1 MKKTILSLIV
11 ILFFFGCSNEKIQFT
26 EEKCPKVMISKEH
39 KNYIYSDESE
49 INLDNISL
57 KSEINNFSFNKPCLK
72 TEDSLQG
79 TISILFVI
87 KKNISNLK
95 KIKLPFY
102 IASVNSDDKL
112 MDIQYYSTKDIIF
125 NEKFKKDELEIVEK
139 INLSIKDQ
147 SIKNKNGNYLIIG
160 FMLSEDKL
168 EILN

>member
-1 MKKTILSLIV
+1 
-11 ILFFFGCSNEKIQFT
+11 
-26 EEKCPKVMISKEH
+26 
-39 KNYIYSDESE
+39 
-49 INLDNISL
+49 
-57 KSEINNFSFNKPCLK
+57 
-72 TEDSLQG
+72 
-79 TISILFVI
+79 
-87 KKNISNLK
+87 
-95 KIKLPFY
+95 
-102 IASVNSDDKL
+102 

>member
-1 MKKTILSLIV
+1 MKKTVLSLIV

-39 KNYIYSDESE
+39 KNYIYSDEPK

-72 TEDSLQG
+72 IEDSLKG

-87 KKNISNLK
+87 KNNISNLK

-102 IASVNSDDKL
+102 IANVNLEDKL
-112 MDIQYYSTKDIIF
+112 IDIQYYSTKDIIF
-125 NEKFKKDELEIVEK
+125 NEKSKKDELEIVEK

-147 SIKNKNGNYLIIG
+147 NAEDRNENYLIIG
-160 FMLSEDKL
+160 FMLSEEKL
-168 EILN
+168 EVLN